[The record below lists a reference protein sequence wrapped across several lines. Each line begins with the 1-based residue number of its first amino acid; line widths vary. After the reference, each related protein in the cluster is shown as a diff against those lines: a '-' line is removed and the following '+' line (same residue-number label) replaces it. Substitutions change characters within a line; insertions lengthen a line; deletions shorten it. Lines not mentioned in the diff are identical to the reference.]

1 MIDQLILVNSKFLTM
16 MRPVIFNAFAAILAN
31 VNTEIQ
37 DNKVIKFV
45 FILVTSIQISIFPS
59 DVGTYFRSNDIGMF
73 ISHQLSRIVSSQQLD
88 FNIQHH
94 RYWRL
99 RWLSLL
105 FIYCLIQ
112 FTVIMLLRTWAL
124 WERSRAVLIFL
135 GVFSVVRSNLVYI
148 NIRLVI
154 LIKLRSAYW
163 LLRDQFCTFHSPCSV
178 SRLLAVTTV
187 HLISPPAIPK
197 IGAIS
202 PCNVA
207 FPRPD
212 LLYGIW
218 VSLCVFDSGK
228 LLVLLQQH
236 EFDSPNC

>member
-16 MRPVIFNAFAAILAN
+16 MRPVILNAFAAILAN

-45 FILVTSIQISIFPS
+45 VILVISTQTSIFPS
-59 DVGTYFRSNDIGMF
+59 DVGTYFCNNDIGMF
-73 ISHQLSRIVSSQQLD
+73 ISHQLSCIVSSQQLD

-105 FIYCLIQ
+105 FIYCLIR

-135 GVFSVVRSNLVYI
+135 SVFSVVRSNLV
-148 NIRLVI
+148 
-154 LIKLRSAYW
+154 
-163 LLRDQFCTFHSPCSV
+163 
-178 SRLLAVTTV
+178 
-187 HLISPPAIPK
+187 
-197 IGAIS
+197 
-202 PCNVA
+202 
-207 FPRPD
+207 
-212 LLYGIW
+212 
-218 VSLCVFDSGK
+218 
-228 LLVLLQQH
+228 
-236 EFDSPNC
+236 

>member
-16 MRPVIFNAFAAILAN
+16 MRPVILNAFAAILAN

-45 FILVTSIQISIFPS
+45 FILVTSTQISIFPS

-105 FIYCLIQ
+105 LIYFLIR

-135 GVFSVVRSNLVYI
+135 SVLSAVRSNPVYI
-148 NIRLVI
+148 FFR
-154 LIKLRSAYW
+154 
-163 LLRDQFCTFHSPCSV
+163 H
-178 SRLLAVTTV
+178 
-187 HLISPPAIPK
+187 
-197 IGAIS
+197 
-202 PCNVA
+202 
-207 FPRPD
+207 
-212 LLYGIW
+212 
-218 VSLCVFDSGK
+218 FD
-228 LLVLLQQH
+228 
-236 EFDSPNC
+236 